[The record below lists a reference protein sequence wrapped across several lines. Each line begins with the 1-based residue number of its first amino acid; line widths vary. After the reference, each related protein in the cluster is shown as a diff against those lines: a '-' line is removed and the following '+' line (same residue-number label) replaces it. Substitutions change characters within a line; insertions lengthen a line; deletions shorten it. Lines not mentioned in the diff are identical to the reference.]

1 MTLTFPPGVE
11 LMTDVSPAAWAEE
24 RLMARPFATAG
35 AILPDA
41 FESYARILH
50 PAYRR
55 LEDGREEA
63 VTWATVASWTGRVA
77 HPLMQF
83 ERIAGLGTDPNEQP
97 DWGRRPEVGEELT
110 GLREP
115 LVRVLAELTTT
126 REVCWICLWEGF
138 GGLDLIPGFDDLA
151 RVRGP
156 GRQSLLFRGPIDVMT
171 AGTDYPDLGWPDY
184 PQLWWPDDRAWCV
197 ATDIDLDSTY
207 VGASEEGV
215 ARLLAE
221 PGLEVVPAGI
231 DDRLDGEADA
241 LNE

>member
-1 MTLTFPPGVE
+1 
-11 LMTDVSPAAWAEE
+11 MTDVSAAAWAEE
-24 RLMARPFATAG
+24 LLTARPFATVAS
-35 AILPDA
+35 IVPDA

-55 LEDGREEA
+55 SEDGSEEA
-63 VTWATVASWTGRVA
+63 VTWATVATWTGRVA

-97 DWGRRPEVGEELT
+97 EWGRRPEVGDELT

-115 LVRVLAELTTT
+115 LVRVMAELTTT
-126 REVCWICLWEGF
+126 PEVCWICLWEGF
-138 GGLDLIPGFDDLA
+138 GGLDLIPDFEDLP
-151 RVRGP
+151 RVSAP
-156 GRQSLLFRGPIDVMT
+156 GRKYLLFRGPIKVMT
-171 AGTDYPDLGWPDY
+171 AGTDDPDVGWPDY

-207 VGASEEGV
+207 VGASAEGA

-221 PGLEVVPAGI
+221 PDLEVVPAGI
-231 DDRLDGEADA
+231 YDRADLGADA
-241 LNE
+241 INE

>member
-1 MTLTFPPGVE
+1 VTLTFPPGVE

-97 DWGRRPEVGEELT
+97 DWGRRPEVEEELT

-126 REVCWICLWEGF
+126 REVCCICLWEEF

-151 RVRGP
+151 RVRARDGSTSCSEVP
-156 GRQSLLFRGPIDVMT
+156 SALMT

-215 ARLLAE
+215 ARPLAE
-221 PGLEVVPAGI
+221 PGLEVVPASI
-231 DDRLDGEADA
+231 DDRVDLGADA
-241 LNE
+241 INE